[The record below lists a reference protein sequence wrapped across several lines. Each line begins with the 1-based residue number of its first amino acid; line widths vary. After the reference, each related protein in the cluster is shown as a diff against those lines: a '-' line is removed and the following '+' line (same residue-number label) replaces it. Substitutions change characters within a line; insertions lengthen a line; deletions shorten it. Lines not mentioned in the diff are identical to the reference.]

1 MSVAIPEAPRIPLP
15 VGEIQVNFC
24 KNPACANFRLAF
36 PSRRAIMGH
45 LVAVVA
51 CRSWPFAA
59 CGAATPLAF
68 VYIFMNGPV
77 MRNGLAAVALVFAL
91 SPWSAAALAAE
102 TTPAGQVPRAA
113 DAKAA
118 AAAAAAAQAELVGMD
133 SDGNGVRDDLDA
145 QIEARADSS
154 EQKSALRQLAAAL
167 GQTLT
172 VNLSEPAQIETAAQ
186 GTLRAY
192 VCVFSCFQAVPAR
205 AAVAEVRRHVFDTAP
220 RALADA
226 AYQRARGPTLA
237 SIPYGDAC
245 IGAQPPGT
253 ASASSPA
260 DPKAESSTPARP

>member
-1 MSVAIPEAPRIPLP
+1 M
-15 VGEIQVNFC
+15 GEIKVNFC
-24 KNPACANFRLAF
+24 MNPTWANFRLAF

-45 LVAVVA
+45 LVAVAA
-51 CRSWPFAA
+51 CRSRPFAA

-91 SPWSAAALAAE
+91 LPWSAVALAAE
-102 TTPAGQVPRAA
+102 TAPAGQVPRAA

-118 AAAAAAAQAELVGMD
+118 AAAAQAELVGMD
-133 SDGNGVRDDLDA
+133 ADGNGVRDDLDA

-192 VCVFSCFQAVPAR
+192 VCVFSRFQAEPAR
-205 AAVAEVRRHVFDTAP
+205 AAAAEVRRLAFDTAP

-226 AYQRARGPTLA
+226 AYQRARGPALA

-260 DPKAESSTPARP
+260 APKAESSTPARP